1 MIGEL
6 NCMNYDKMIK
16 LPHYKG
22 CFACGKDNEMGLKMC
37 FFYNRNDESIHSAF
51 TPKDYHIGFNGIIH
65 GGIVTTILDESMAW
79 SAILK
84 SGKPCLTLNM
94 STKFLLP
101 MKPQMEYLI
110 KSHCIS
116 QDEIYYNAEAIIYD
130 SKDREFAKA
139 EASFKKLTGRRA
151 EIFKN
156 EINLKGIT
164 NGI

>member
-1 MIGEL
+1 MTGEMT
-6 NCMNYDKMIK
+6 CMNYDKMIK

-22 CFACGKDNEMGLKMC
+22 CFACGKNNEMGLKMV
-37 FFYNRNDESIHSAF
+37 FYYSRDDETIHSIF
-51 TPKDYHIGFNGIIH
+51 VPKDYHIGFNGIIH
-65 GGIVTTILDESMAW
+65 GGIVSTILDETMAW

-94 STKFLLP
+94 SVKFLLP
-101 MKPQMEYLI
+101 MKPRMEYLI
-110 KSHCIS
+110 ESSCIS
-116 QDEIYYNAEAIIYD
+116 QDKIYYSAEAIICD
-130 SKDREFAKA
+130 SKNRYFAKA
-139 EASFKKLTGRRA
+139 EANFKKLTGRRA